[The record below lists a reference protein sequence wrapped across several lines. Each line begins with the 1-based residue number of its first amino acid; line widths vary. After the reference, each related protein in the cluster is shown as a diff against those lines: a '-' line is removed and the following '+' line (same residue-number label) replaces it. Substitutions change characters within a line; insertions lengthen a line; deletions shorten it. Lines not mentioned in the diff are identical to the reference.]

1 MVTPEQQKWVAKLVG
16 FNYEIKYRP
25 GKTNA
30 AADSLSR
37 LTDGPLLAAIIECY
51 GASQPQFDI
60 WEEIKQAN
68 TEEPYLIKQLRM
80 LQEAPETMPHHKQ
93 QAGILFYKNR
103 AVIAP
108 TSSLKQVLLKEFHD
122 SKMAG
127 HSGVLRTYRRL
138 SQNFY
143 WEAMKRNVGVYVAA
157 CDVCQRNKSDSRL
170 PAGLL
175 QPLLI
180 PSQVWEDIS
189 MDFIDGLPV
198 SAGKTSIMVVVD
210 HLTKYAHFFAL
221 SHPYLASKIADVFV
235 FGVVK
240 LHGIPRSIVSDR
252 DPIFISSFWREFFKL
267 QGTQLKTS
275 SAYHPQ
281 TDGQTEVINRCL
293 EQYLR
298 CYASQ
303 SPKKWEQFLAWT
315 EYWYNTTYHH
325 STGTTPFQALYG
337 RPPLVLVNYLVES
350 SPVNEVDRSLID
362 RDQLLKEL
370 KGNLQRANNRMKQYA
385 DAKRREEQFLVG
397 DWVYLKL
404 QPYRQHSIFRRA
416 HQKLASKY
424 FGHFKSRLR

>member
-1 MVTPEQQKWVAKLVG
+1 MEAVKLWRPYLLGKKFQIWTGQKSLKFLLEQRVVTPGQQKWVAKLVG
-16 FNYEIKYRP
+16 FNYEIKYWSC
-25 GKTNA
+25 KTIA

-108 TSSLKQVLLKEFHD
+108 TSSPKQLLLKEFHD

-143 WEAMKRNVGVYVAA
+143 WEAMKQDVRVYVAA
-157 CDVCQRNKSDSRL
+157 CDVCQRNKSDSRS

-175 QPLLI
+175 QPLPI

-210 HLTKYAHFFAL
+210 RLTKYAHFFAL
-221 SHPYLASKIADVFV
+221 SHRYSASKIADVFV
-235 FGVVK
+235 SGVVK

-252 DPIFISSFWREFFKL
+252 DPIFMSSFW
-267 QGTQLKTS
+267 
-275 SAYHPQ
+275 
-281 TDGQTEVINRCL
+281 
-293 EQYLR
+293 
-298 CYASQ
+298 
-303 SPKKWEQFLAWT
+303 
-315 EYWYNTTYHH
+315 
-325 STGTTPFQALYG
+325 
-337 RPPLVLVNYLVES
+337 
-350 SPVNEVDRSLID
+350 
-362 RDQLLKEL
+362 
-370 KGNLQRANNRMKQYA
+370 
-385 DAKRREEQFLVG
+385 
-397 DWVYLKL
+397 
-404 QPYRQHSIFRRA
+404 
-416 HQKLASKY
+416 
-424 FGHFKSRLR
+424 